1 MKKLS
6 EVLFSMQTMGML
18 ILLFAFSIGAATFI
32 ENDFGAT
39 AAKAVVYNA
48 MWFNV
53 LLLLLTVNLVGRIIK
68 DKMYKRKKI
77 AVFLFHFSFI
87 VILIGSGITRFVS
100 YEGVMRI
107 REGASNAAILSDNT
121 YVEIYAAKGKGEEVV
136 TERKKV
142 HMSTLTPG
150 AYSQRME
157 IEGKNFSFKSVEYI
171 PNAQEVIIEGESG
184 GFPYITFVYSDIHG
198 RSNQGVKYGE
208 SIDLH
213 DTKFNFSSSFIPG
226 AINVKNENGS
236 LFIHAEDTITTLSMM
251 TSSTDTLEF
260 GQWHPF
266 ESRKLYS
273 IGEHRIVLT
282 NFYKNGKLD
291 YVPYS
296 GQGSM
301 MNAMIVEAKS
311 GDETKEI
318 VLRGGKGYEGTE
330 NYFFLNGISFKMI
343 YGARE
348 IRLPFAIKLK
358 DFQLERYPGSNSPSS
373 YASEVVV
380 IDKVNNKR
388 FDYRIFMNNV
398 LNYGGYRFFQSSYDQ
413 DEMGTILSVNHD
425 YWGTFFS
432 YIGYA
437 LMTLGMVLSVFSK
450 NTRFALLGRLIKK
463 SAANRKV
470 IKSLALVIAMT
481 AATTS
486 FAQVHSKQVSDMPE
500 ISTEQAEKFGNLIVQ
515 SHDGRFKPINTL
527 SSEVLR
533 KVSRKSKLDGWN
545 SDQVMLGM
553 LSSPVEWQQVQL
565 IKIGHPEI
573 SNMLGIEGKKASY
586 LDFIDMQ
593 QGTYKLGK
601 VVTEAYERKPAN
613 RSKLDNELIKVDERL
628 NICYMV
634 YSGDILKIL
643 PDPTNIDKSWYSPL
657 SRIVN
662 VPQEDSLFL
671 TSVIPTML
679 SAVSQGDKGL
689 ADQLIKG
696 INDFQQRYAG
706 SILPSKTK
714 IDFEIK
720 YNKMQ
725 IFNNLSRMYGLIVVI
740 LIILLFIELFRSSK
754 ALRYIINFFIILV
767 VIGFLYQTYGLAL
780 RWYISGHAPW
790 SDGYESMLYIAW
802 VTLLAG
808 LIFSHGSKMT
818 IAATTFLS
826 SVILM
831 VAHLSWMDPEVTNL
845 VPVLKS
851 YWLTIHVSVIT
862 ASYGFLAL
870 STLLGLMNLI
880 LMIFK
885 SPNNEIK
892 LNNKIKELTSISERA
907 IIVGLYLLVIG
918 TFLGGVWANE
928 SWGRYWGWDPKE
940 TWALVSVL
948 VYSFIAHMHYIPG
961 MRGRF
966 AFNFAALISYS
977 VILMTYF
984 GVNYYLSGLHSY
996 AAGDPV
1002 PVPDFIY
1009 YSVAIV
1015 AIISILAFVRE
1026 KRFAM
1031 EKVEDDEK

>member
-1 MKKLS
+1 MKKIS
-6 EVLFSMQTMGML
+6 EILFSMQTMGML
-18 ILLFAFSIGAATFI
+18 ILIFAFAIGAATFI

-39 AAKAVVYNA
+39 ASKAVVYNA
-48 MWFNV
+48 TWFNV
-53 LLLLLTVNLVGRIIK
+53 LMILLAINLTGRIIK
-68 DKMYKRKKI
+68 DKMYKFKKI
-77 AVFLFHFSFI
+77 TIFLFHFSFL
-87 VILIGSGITRFVS
+87 VILLGSGITRFIS
-100 YEGVMRI
+100 YEGVMHI
-107 REGASNAAILSDNT
+107 REGDMSSSILSDNT
-121 YVEIYAAKGKGEEVV
+121 YVEVFAAKGKGEEVV
-136 TERKKV
+136 KESKKV
-142 HMSTLTPG
+142 LISSLTPR
-150 AYSQRME
+150 AYSQSLE
-157 IEGKNFSFKSVEYI
+157 IEGKKYKFKSVEYI
-171 PNAQEVIIEGESG
+171 PNAQEVIVESESG
-184 GFPYITFVYSDIHG
+184 GFPYITFVFSDNMG
-198 RSNQGVKYGE
+198 RSNKAAKYGE
-208 SIDLH
+208 TLELGS
-213 DTKFNFSSSFIPG
+213 TKINFSDDFIPG
-226 AINVKNENGS
+226 IINIKNENGNLTIFS
-236 LFIHAEDTITTLSMM
+236 DDTITTLSMV
-251 TSSTDTLEF
+251 TSTTDTLDTDV
-260 GQWHPF
+260 WHPF

-273 IGEHRIVLT
+273 IGDSRIVLT
-282 NFYKNGKLD
+282 NFYRNGKID
-291 YVPYS
+291 YIPYT
-296 GQGSM
+296 GKGSM
-301 MNAMIVEAKS
+301 ADAMIIEATT
-311 GDETKEI
+311 GDKTTEV
-318 VLRGGKGYEGTE
+318 VLRGGKGYKGTE
-330 NYFFLNGISFKMI
+330 NYFFFDGISFKMS
-343 YGARE
+343 YGSKD

-380 IDKVNNKR
+380 IDKVNNKN

-425 YWGTFFS
+425 YWGTLFS

-437 LMTLGMVLSVFSK
+437 LMTLGMVLSIFNK
-450 NTRFALLGRLIKK
+450 NTRFALLGRILRKAAADRHMVKMVVLLVAILSSTAL
-463 SAANRKV
+463 SAQSHAKDV
-470 IKSLALVIAMT
+470 DQLPA
-481 AATTS
+481 
-486 FAQVHSKQVSDMPE
+486 
-500 ISTEQAEKFGNLIVQ
+500 ISEEMAEKFGELIVQ

-533 KVSRKSKLDGWN
+533 KVSRKSKLDGLN

-553 LSSPVEWQQVQL
+553 LSSPVDWQHVQM
-565 IKIGHPEI
+565 IKIGHPEV
-573 SNMLGIEGKKASY
+573 SKMLGIEGKKASY
-586 LDFIDMQ
+586 LDFINLQ
-593 QGTYKLGK
+593 QGTYKLGA
-601 VVTEAYERKPAN
+601 VVTEAYEKKPAN

-634 YSGDILKIL
+634 YSGDILKVL
-643 PDPTNIDKSWYSPL
+643 PDPTNIDQPWYSPI
-657 SRIVN
+657 SKIGR

-671 TSVIPTML
+671 ATVVPTL
-679 SAVSQGDKGL
+679 LTAVSSGDKGL
-689 ADQLIKG
+689 ADQLLKG
-696 INDFQQRYAG
+696 ISDYQQRYAG
-706 SILPSKTK
+706 SILPSESKVK
-714 IDFEIK
+714 SEIR

-725 IFNNLSRMYGLIVVI
+725 IFNNLSRLYGVLGVI
-740 LIILLFIELFRSSK
+740 MIILLFIELFRSSK
-754 ALRYIINFFIILV
+754 VLRYIINFFIILV
-767 VIGFLYQTYGLAL
+767 IIGFIYQTYGLGM

-790 SDGYESMLYIAW
+790 SDGYESLLYIGW

-885 SPNNEIK
+885 NKANAIR
-892 LNNKIKELTSISERA
+892 LDGKIKELTSISERS
-907 IIVGLYLLVIG
+907 IVVGLYLLVIG

-961 MRGRF
+961 MKGKF

-1002 PVPDFIY
+1002 PIPDFVY
-1009 YSVAIV
+1009 YAVAIV
-1015 AIISILAFVRE
+1015 AVISILAYVRE
-1026 KRFAM
+1026 RGRM
-1031 EKVEDDEK
+1031 LDKVDKE